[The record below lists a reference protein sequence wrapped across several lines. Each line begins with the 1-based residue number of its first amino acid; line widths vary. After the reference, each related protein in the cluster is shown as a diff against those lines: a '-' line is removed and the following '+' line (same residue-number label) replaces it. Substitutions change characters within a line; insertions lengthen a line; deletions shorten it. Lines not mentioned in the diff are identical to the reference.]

1 MGFPFLLSC
10 QAFFKKVKY
19 RCMKK
24 IFLAVALI
32 SVLACVF
39 CFTRPVSEKRFA
51 ITGTVT
57 VPERLVEMAQAD
69 NNSCAIIVKN
79 EADVPIAIKRVV
91 NPKFPLQFALGEE
104 DLLTGTVEGN
114 LKMEVQINSHGQLG
128 LIKQGDIFGAYETT
142 IAPNTQ
148 NIVVAA
154 DKTLGRVQLA
164 RNVKGNFF
172 RTAAR

>member
-1 MGFPFLLSC
+1 
-10 QAFFKKVKY
+10 
-19 RCMKK
+19 MKK
-24 IFLAVALI
+24 FFLAAAVI
-32 SVLACVF
+32 SVIVCAVCT
-39 CFTRPVSEKRFA
+39 TRTVSEKRFA
-51 ITGTVT
+51 ISGTVT
-57 VPERLVEMAQAD
+57 VPERLIEMAQAD

-79 EADVPIAIKRVV
+79 EADVPVAIKRVV
-91 NPKFPLQFALGEE
+91 NPKFPLEFTLGEE

-128 LIKQGDIFGAYETT
+128 LIKQGDIFGACEEM

-148 NIVVAA
+148 NVLVAA

-164 RNVKGNFF
+164 KNVKGNFF